1 MELRIHESA
10 AQAGGHR
17 ALSEYRMSHKGDPAQ
32 LRIPNKQG
40 IAF

>member
-10 AQAGGHR
+10 QAGRHR
-17 ALSEYRMSHKGDPAQ
+17 ALGEYRMSHKGDTAG

>member
-10 AQAGGHR
+10 AQAGR
-17 ALSEYRMSHKGDPAQ
+17 QKALGEYRMSHKGDPAR
-32 LRIPNKQG
+32 LRVPNKQG